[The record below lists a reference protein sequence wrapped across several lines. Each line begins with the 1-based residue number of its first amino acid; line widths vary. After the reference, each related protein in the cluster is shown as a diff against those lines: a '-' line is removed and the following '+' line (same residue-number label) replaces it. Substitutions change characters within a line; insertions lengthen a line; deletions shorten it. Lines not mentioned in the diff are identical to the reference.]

1 MEASR
6 KAKRL
11 LTFPELRTKKG
22 IPYTRQHLS
31 RLEKKGLFPS
41 RVRIGDNRVG
51 WLEDEIDD
59 RIEAIAAE
67 RGQVA

>member
-11 LTFPELRTKKG
+11 LTYPELRIKKG

-31 RLEKKGLFPS
+31 RLEKKGLFPR
-41 RVRIGDNRVG
+41 RVHIGDNRVA
-51 WLEDEIDD
+51 WVEDEIDD

-67 RGQVA
+67 RGQAA

>member
-11 LTFPELRTKKG
+11 LTFQELRTKEG

-31 RLEKKGLFPS
+31 KLEKKRLFPC
-41 RVRIGDNRVG
+41 RVG
-51 WLEDEIDD
+51 
-59 RIEAIAAE
+59 R
-67 RGQVA
+67 